1 MSSTKT
7 ESTVPSADGTSIGYQ
22 QFGTDGQAMPS
33 AASTSDSRA
42 PKLGFAVIYRWT
54 VDPSKEDQFRNA
66 WEELTQEIRE
76 TGGGLGSRL
85 HKASDGTWLA
95 YAQWPSKEMWERE
108 STATISKREALQR
121 LNDAVEERLPPIEL
135 QPIADH
141 LVHSRIS

>member
-1 MSSTKT
+1 MSSTKMEGAVT
-7 ESTVPSADGTSIGYQ
+7 SAVGPST
-22 QFGTDGQAMPS
+22 
-33 AASTSDSRA
+33 RA
-42 PKLGFAVIYRWT
+42 PKIGFAVSYRWK
-54 VDPSKEDQFRNA
+54 VDPSMEEQFRSA

-76 TGGGLGSRL
+76 SGGGLGSRL

-95 YAQWPSKEMWERE
+95 YAQWPSKEMWEGAR
-108 STATISKREALQR
+108 TATVRKRDALQR